1 LTHLEC
7 PVSPDSTALPYNDLV
22 DEEQFGRFR
31 RAFWRTF
38 RDIDTVR
45 LQQWEST
52 RVTLPQLR
60 VLYRLRRHPRSTTV
74 ELSRAL
80 GITVSTTS
88 GLVIKLVERGLISRS
103 TVADDRRQAPLEL
116 TEAGTALL
124 GELGGFGRA
133 YLDRLAAG
141 LGEQLPA
148 AIAGLELVADSADAV
163 RAQDDTPKSFTTEET
178 G

>member
-1 LTHLEC
+1 M
-7 PVSPDSTALPYNDLV
+7 D
-22 DEEQFGRFR
+22 DEQLARFR
-31 RAFWRTF
+31 RAYWRAF
-38 RDIDTVR
+38 HDLDNVR

-88 GLVIKLVERGLISRS
+88 GLVIKLVERGLIART

-116 TEAGTALL
+116 TDEGTALL

-133 YLDRLAAG
+133 YLDRLAAR
-141 LGEQLPA
+141 LGDNLLS
-148 AIAGLELVADSADAV
+148 AIDGLELVAECAESV
-163 RAQDDTPKSFTTEET
+163 RAAGETPLARPGSDIHQEVR
-178 G
+178 